1 MRPDRCA
8 FHPNNHAHARCRCCA
23 RPLCPSCD
31 HRVRGFPYC
40 QDCIVAGVELL
51 EQQRQG
57 PQLAYAK
64 GSPLGA
70 LLLSLLVPG
79 LGAAYNGQPTKAL
92 VHFATFAGLFQ
103 LSVMTDGA
111 PIFVFGGI
119 GAWLYAAIDAYK
131 TAKLIR
137 AGFMPDAGA
146 DAIARHLTS
155 HPATWGAVLLCLG
168 TTLLVRSLLGVA
180 LRLDVLLPLAL
191 VLFGAYLIFEQRRRR
206 KAVHRPSFEAPP
218 PSVVEDRTIRFDR
231 DLPQTM
237 HRRR

>member
-1 MRPDRCA
+1 MRPERCA

-57 PQLAYAK
+57 PRLTYAK

-92 VHFATFAGLFQ
+92 VHFAAFAGLFQ
-103 LSVMTDGA
+103 LSVMTDA

-131 TAKLIR
+131 TAKLIG
-137 AGFMPDAGA
+137 AGFMPDAEA

-155 HPATWGAVLLCLG
+155 HPATWGALLLCLG
-168 TTLLVRSLLGVA
+168 ATLLLRSLFGVA

-191 VLFGAYLIFEQRRRR
+191 VLFGTYLILEQRRRKGPR
-206 KAVHRPSFEAPP
+206 RPSFETPP
-218 PSVVEDRTIRFDR
+218 PSVVEDHTLRLDR

-237 HRRR
+237 SRRR